1 MFRRIRF
8 RSRSA
13 RVRCVD
19 RLRGLTIAAAAL
31 LLISLGI
38 GNCARPAK
46 KPVVLTLIDQGWLDK
61 EFQQRRSQ
69 ELQEFERETGTEVE
83 ALPSPESAVE
93 QLALWQQ
100 LLQSRSSTPDVYAL
114 DIIWPSIL
122 PQYFVDLRPYVTAEE
137 TSAYFPQLIAS
148 NTVGGRLIALPY
160 TASTGLLFYR
170 TDLLGKYGFQSPPET
185 WDELYTMASRIQA
198 GERTKGISDFWGFV
212 WQGAPSEALTCN
224 ALEWQAS
231 EGGGDIIEKDKTI
244 SVNNP
249 NTIRAWQRAARWVG
263 SISPPGV
270 VDYREWDAFNI
281 WQSGKA
287 AFMRNWSAADVVSR
301 SVGSPVRDKFDL
313 TLLPAGSAGHK
324 GVLGAITYG
333 FSQYS
338 LHPREAVQLV
348 RYLCGRENERHWARI
363 NSEPPTMPE
372 LYREPPVLKAN
383 PHFAL
388 FKRALLKG
396 VARPSAVV
404 GKRYPQV
411 SRAYFEEVHS
421 VLAGRKSAERAA
433 ADLERELVRITGF
446 KTRADSSNV
455 SPIGNQ

>member
-1 MFRRIRF
+1 M
-8 RSRSA
+8 A
-13 RVRCVD
+13 
-19 RLRGLTIAAAAL
+19 IAVL
-31 LLISLGI
+31 LLLGF
-38 GNCARPAK
+38 GAASCTKRAE

-69 ELQEFERETGTEVE
+69 ESEEFKRQTKIEIEV
-83 ALPSPESAVE
+83 LPSPESAVE

-114 DIIWPSIL
+114 DIIWPPIL
-122 PQYFVDLRPYVTAEE
+122 AQYFVDLRPYMTAEE
-137 TSAYFPQLIAS
+137 MSAYFPALIAS
-148 NTVGGRLIALPY
+148 NTVKDRLTALPY

-170 TDLLGKYGFQSPPET
+170 TDLLREYGFKSPPAT
-185 WDELYTMASRIQA
+185 WDEMYTMASRIQA
-198 GERTKGISDFWGFV
+198 GERGKGINDFWGFV

-231 EGGGDIIEKDKTI
+231 EGGGDIIERDKTV

-249 NTIRAWQRAARWVG
+249 NTVRAWQRAARWVG

-270 VDYREWDAFNI
+270 IDYREWDAFNI

-301 SVGSPVRDKFDL
+301 SLGSAIRDKFDL

-333 FSQYS
+333 VSQYS

-348 RYLCGRENERHWARI
+348 RYLCGRENELHWARI
-363 NSEPPTMPE
+363 NSEPPAMPE
-372 LYREPPVLKAN
+372 LYREPRVIKAN

-388 FKRALLKG
+388 FKQALLKG
-396 VARPSAVV
+396 VARPSAVT
-404 GKRYPQV
+404 GPKYPQI
-411 SRAYFEEVHS
+411 SQAYFEQVHS
-421 VLAGRKSAERAA
+421 VLMGRKSAERAA

-446 KTRADSSNV
+446 KTPSAGSNV
-455 SPIGNQ
+455 LPIGTK